1 MAPFTIHQAVPSDL
15 DEMVDVWVQ
24 ACKEDTNWR
33 MMKGSMTEEQEY
45 AFVKDTIRSRVEIG
59 VRIGAF
65 QSWKIVDEDNGEI
78 AGWTSASLPK
88 TLTKEETKLITPSR
102 QLPPEGNAA
111 VRDFMLHEV
120 GPLSAKNG
128 FDRTKH
134 FHRQG
139 SMVRPE
145 YQRQGLMR
153 RLTAYIHE
161 IADAQGEPVYV
172 SARSAGAGS
181 FLKQGFEVL
190 EWVDLEM
197 GELDENFR
205 GKGELKNGKTRFRLM
220 KREAGAKPTPE
231 KKLIEG

>member
-1 MAPFTIHQAVPSDL
+1 
-15 DEMVDVWVQ
+15 
-24 ACKEDTNWR
+24 
-33 MMKGSMTEEQEY
+33 
-45 AFVKDTIRSRVEIG
+45 
-59 VRIGAF
+59 
-65 QSWKIVDEDNGEI
+65 
-78 AGWTSASLPK
+78 
-88 TLTKEETKLITPSR
+88 
-102 QLPPEGNAA
+102 
-111 VRDFMLHEV
+111 MLHEV
-120 GPLSAKNG
+120 GPLSARNG
-128 FDRTKH
+128 FDRTNH
-134 FHRQG
+134 FRKCFSPSLSHLLTRLDRQG

-205 GKGELKNGKTRFRLM
+205 GKGGLKNGKTRFRLM
-220 KREAGAKPTPE
+220 KREVGAKSTPE
-231 KKLIEG
+231 KKLIEE